1 MLQNIFWKRVLEIR
15 VLKTGLLLLKLV
27 LKLLLKMV

>member
-15 VLKTGLLLLKLV
+15 VLKTGLLLLKLM